1 MARPSPSVADL
12 KLLDPDGRFR
22 ARLIADHKTIGALS
36 DSHDLAGLAPIV
48 HRLAGAAGTFGFA
61 ALGEVAIA
69 LDEQLRGETPVT
81 AADLARLLA
90 VLDDALQGPSKS
102 A

>member
-22 ARLIADHKTIGALS
+22 ARLISDHKAVGALS
-36 DSHDLAGLAPIV
+36 DIHDLEPLEAIV

-61 ALGEVAIA
+61 ALGEVAIE
-69 LDEQLRGETPVT
+69 LDERFRGGTPVT
-81 AADLARLLA
+81 TAEVARLLA
-90 VLDDALQGPSKS
+90 VLDDALQVPSKS